1 MREVLLMKGFSLS
14 ALVAA
19 VRHGGSAEAGG
30 AEATAMLDASAAD
43 LARLRESE
51 ARLRQVTDTAPVL
64 IWMSNADTLVTY
76 LNKHWLSFTGR
87 PFDAERG
94 HGWMEG
100 IHAEDRPQYESIYND
115 AVMHRR
121 PFKTE
126 FRLRRADGEYRWL
139 LDVGTPTLDEIG
151 AFAGYV
157 GSCLD
162 ITDHKNAQ
170 HALATVSGR
179 LIEAQ
184 EQERSRLARELHDDI
199 NQRLA
204 LLAIELEQLRLDLP
218 HPRHGLVKRVAA
230 LQQSTLDISRDV
242 QALSHE
248 LHSSKLDFLGLVPAF
263 SSFCRE
269 FSLKK
274 QVEVRFTHSDV
285 PPNVPRDASL
295 CLFRV
300 LQEASHNVVK
310 HSGVRRFDVKLLGTR
325 DHVQL
330 TVRDAGNGFDPS
342 AAISTRGLGLVSMR
356 ERLNLFG
363 GTLAIKSGPSRGTE
377 IFAEVPV
384 SRAGMTSRHFVT
396 PDSLDTR

>member
-1 MREVLLMKGFSLS
+1 MKGFSLS

-19 VRHGGSAEAGG
+19 VRHGGSAEAR
-30 AEATAMLDASAAD
+30 EPNTTALLDASTAE
-43 LARLRESE
+43 LSRLRESE
-51 ARLRQVTDTAPVL
+51 ARLRQVSDTAPVL

-87 PFDAERG
+87 PFNAEQG

-100 IHAEDRPQYESIYND
+100 IHAEDRPRYETIYDD
-115 AVMHRR
+115 AVRHRR

-139 LDVGTPTLDEIG
+139 LDVGTPTHDEIG
-151 AFAGYV
+151 TFAGYV

-162 ITDHKNAQ
+162 ITDNKTAE

-218 HPRHGLVKRVAA
+218 HPRHELVKRVAS
-230 LQQSTLDISRDV
+230 LQQATLNISRDV

-248 LHSSKLDFLGLVPAF
+248 LHSSKLDFLGLAPAF

-274 QVEVRFTHSDV
+274 QVEVRFTHSNV

-300 LQEASHNVVK
+300 LQEASYNVVK
-310 HSGVRRFDVKLLGTR
+310 HSGVQRFDVQLLGSQ

-330 TVRDAGNGFDPS
+330 TVRDAGIGFDPS
-342 AAISTRGLGLVSMR
+342 AAINARGLGLVSMR
-356 ERLNLFG
+356 ERLNLIG
-363 GTLAIKSGPSRGTE
+363 GSLAIRSGSDRGTE
-377 IFAEVPV
+377 VFAEVPV
-384 SRAGMTSRHFVT
+384 SRVGMPVRVKGQSHLSTV
-396 PDSLDTR
+396 

>member
-1 MREVLLMKGFSLS
+1 MKGFSLS

-19 VRHGGSAEAGG
+19 VRHGGSTEAG
-30 AEATAMLDASAAD
+30 ETTATPQLDASAAE
-43 LARLRESE
+43 LSHLRESE
-51 ARLRQVTDTAPVL
+51 ARLRLVTDTAPVL
-64 IWMSNADTLVTY
+64 IWMSNADMLVTY
-76 LNKHWLSFTGR
+76 VNKHWLSFTGR
-87 PFDAERG
+87 PFNAERG

-100 IHAEDRPQYESIYND
+100 IHADDRPQYERIYGD
-115 AVMHRR
+115 AVVHRR

-139 LDVGTPTLDEIG
+139 LAVGTPTLDEIG
-151 AFAGYV
+151 AFAGFA

-162 ITDHKNAQ
+162 ITDSKSAQ

-218 HPRHGLVKRVAA
+218 HPRHELVKRVAS
-230 LQQSTLDISRDV
+230 LQQATLDISKDV

-274 QVEVRFTHSDV
+274 HVEMRFTHKDIPS
-285 PPNVPRDASL
+285 NVPREISL

-310 HSGVRRFDVKLLGTR
+310 HSGVQRLDVELRGTPDR
-325 DHVQL
+325 MQL
-330 TVRDAGNGFDPS
+330 TIRDAGKGFDPS
-342 AAISTRGLGLVSMR
+342 AAINTRGLGLVSMR
-356 ERLNLFG
+356 ERLNLIA
-363 GTLAIKSGPSRGTE
+363 GTLTISSGRDRGTE
-377 IFAEVPV
+377 VFAEVPV
-384 SRAGMTSRHFVT
+384 SRAGMISRQFVMS
-396 PDSLDTR
+396 DSLDTR